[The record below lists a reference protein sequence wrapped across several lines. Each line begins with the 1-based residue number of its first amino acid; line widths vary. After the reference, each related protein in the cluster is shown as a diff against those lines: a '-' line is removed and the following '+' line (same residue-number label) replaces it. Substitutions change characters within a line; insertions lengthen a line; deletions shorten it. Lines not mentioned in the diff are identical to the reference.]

1 MEVQE
6 DIRKVFEIGGCLA
19 IVLPKEYVK
28 AHRLK
33 KGDVIRVYYDD
44 YLHLKPIRKDELA
57 KKLEQI
63 KVELDKEQ

>member
-28 AHRLK
+28 AHKLK
-33 KGDVIRVYYDD
+33 KGDVIRVFYDD

-57 KKLEQI
+57 KKLEHI
-63 KVELDKEQ
+63 KVELDKE